1 MFLPDMEFLVLNYGF
16 IIVYNRLNIIMSKTF
31 EPLKLKY
38 KKYFRAKTLRRVHNT
53 LEYSRLKFSS
63 LGLKI
68 LTFGFIS
75 SIQLFSVKQSIFK
88 KIKKIGKCIF
98 NCFPNSV
105 KSKKKE
111 AGRMG
116 KGKGDF
122 KIYVFRLK
130 PGFILCELKVS
141 IQQVGIDAL
150 KSAQYRLPIKTAI
163 IYN

>member
-1 MFLPDMEFLVLNYGF
+1 MCLPVMEFLVLNYGF
-16 IIVYNRLNIIMSKTF
+16 IIVYNIFYIAMSKTF
-31 EPLKLKY
+31 EPSKLKY
-38 KKYFRAKTLRRVHNT
+38 KKYFRAKTFRKIHNT
-53 LEYSRLKFSS
+53 LKYSRLNFSS

-75 SIQLFSVKQSIFK
+75 SIQFFSIKQSILK

-98 NCFPNSV
+98 NCFPNAV
-105 KSKKKE
+105 KSKKE

-122 KIYVFRLK
+122 KIYVFRVK

-141 IQQVGIDAL
+141 IQKLGIEAL
-150 KSAQYRLPIKTAI
+150 KSAQYRSPIKTI
-163 IYN
+163 IVYH